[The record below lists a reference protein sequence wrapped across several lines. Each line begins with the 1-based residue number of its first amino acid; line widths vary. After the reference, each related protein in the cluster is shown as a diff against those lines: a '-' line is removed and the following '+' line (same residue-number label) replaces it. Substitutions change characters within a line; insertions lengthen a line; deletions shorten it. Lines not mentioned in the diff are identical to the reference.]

1 MEKMIQSL
9 EAYGVVPVIQINRTE
24 DAIPLAEALIEGGL
38 PCAEITFRTPCA
50 AEAIETIAKRYPDML
65 LGAGTVLTT
74 EQADR
79 AIDAGASFLVSP
91 GLNETTVRYSI
102 EKGYKMVPGVCTP
115 SDIEKALMLGLSY
128 LKFFP
133 AEAAGGIPM
142 LKAMSAPYGAI
153 RFMPTGGIK
162 ENQLSEYLGL
172 PFVFACGG
180 SFIAPA
186 SDIENG
192 HFDKISQTARRV
204 ADAVKQ
210 IKTK

>member
-1 MEKMIQSL
+1 
-9 EAYGVVPVIQINRTE
+9 
-24 DAIPLAEALIEGGL
+24 
-38 PCAEITFRTPCA
+38 
-50 AEAIETIAKRYPDML
+50 
-65 LGAGTVLTT
+65 
-74 EQADR
+74 
-79 AIDAGASFLVSP
+79 
-91 GLNETTVRYSI
+91 
-102 EKGYKMVPGVCTP
+102 MVPGVCTP

-186 SDIENG
+186 SDITAGN
-192 HFDKISQTARRV
+192 FDKIKQTAHRV
-204 ADAVKQ
+204 ANAVKE
-210 IKTK
+210 IKAK

>member
-9 EAYGVVPVIQINRTE
+9 EAYGVVPVIQINRTD

-65 LGAGTVLTT
+65 LGAGTVLTA
-74 EQADR
+74 EQADQ
-79 AIDAGASFLVSP
+79 AMNAGASFLVSP
-91 GLNETTVRYSI
+91 GFNETTVRYSL

-186 SDIENG
+186 SDITAGN
-192 HFDKISQTARRV
+192 FDKIKQTAHRV
-204 ADAVKQ
+204 ANAVKE
-210 IKTK
+210 IKAK